1 MLGKEC
7 QHYSITL
14 KISAQT
20 FSCFAYNFDWLT
32 HACYYVALIT
42 FNVATTVML
51 INDHLKLFT

>member
-1 MLGKEC
+1 MPALFYHFKNKC
-7 QHYSITL
+7 SD
-14 KISAQT
+14 
-20 FSCFAYNFDWLT
+20 FSCFAHNFDWLT